1 MNQHWTERDTRNFL
15 SRLTFNFV
23 AQLDSKMKSSSMT
36 QAELATKLGVTEG
49 RVSQVLNNESNP
61 TLETIVKYAR
71 AMGLK
76 ASIVAYEDDDPEN
89 YKGLVNAE
97 VFLTCWERQG
107 KPMNFF
113 DLNKKTE
120 TSEAV
125 EKEPPIRYVSTNS
138 SPPLLIFGAGSVPN
152 QMEPITMEKMI
163 NLNRKLQFSDLKRI
177 NIWKNKKDWSWV

>member
-1 MNQHWTERDTRNFL
+1 MNQHWTERDIRNLL

-23 AQLDSKMKSSSMT
+23 AQLDKKMKSSSMT
-36 QAELATKLGVTEG
+36 QAELAIKLGVTEG

-76 ASIVAYEDDDPEN
+76 ASIVAYEDNDHDN

-113 DLNKKTE
+113 DLNMTE
-120 TSEAV
+120 EVSATP
-125 EKEPPIRYVSTNS
+125 PPIRFAATDS
-138 SPPLLIFGAGSVPN
+138 SPISLKKESVDNVLPF
-152 QMEPITMEKMI
+152 QV
-163 NLNRKLQFSDLKRI
+163 RD
-177 NIWKNKKDWSWV
+177 KKPHYGTISANNNMQLAI

>member
-1 MNQHWTERDTRNFL
+1 MNQHWTERDIRNLL

-23 AQLDSKMKSSSMT
+23 AQLDKKMKSSSMT

-71 AMGLK
+71 AIGLK
-76 ASIVAYEDDDPEN
+76 ASLVAYEDGDPNN

-113 DLNKKTE
+113 DLNKTE
-120 TSEAV
+120 EVSA
-125 EKEPPIRYVSTNS
+125 KNHPIRFASTDTSTVGLPRGVGGNILPFPS
-138 SPPLLIFGAGSVPN
+138 IRGN
-152 QMEPITMEKMI
+152 QAMRNANNNMRFAI
-163 NLNRKLQFSDLKRI
+163 
-177 NIWKNKKDWSWV
+177 

>member
-1 MNQHWTERDTRNFL
+1 MNQHWTERDIRNFL

-23 AQLDSKMKSSSMT
+23 AQLDKKMKSSSMT
-36 QAELATKLGVTEG
+36 QAELAIKLGVTEG

-76 ASIVAYEDDDPEN
+76 ASIVAYEDNDPDN

-113 DLNKKTE
+113 DLYKK
-120 TSEAV
+120 SEV
-125 EKEPPIRYVSTNS
+125 SEKTPPIRFASTNS
-138 SPPLLIFGAGSVPN
+138 SPLPLGYVGFPIPH
-152 QMEPITMEKMI
+152 QMEKITLEKI
-163 NLNRKLQFSDLKRI
+163 TSLNRKLQLGI
-177 NIWKNKKDWSWV
+177 